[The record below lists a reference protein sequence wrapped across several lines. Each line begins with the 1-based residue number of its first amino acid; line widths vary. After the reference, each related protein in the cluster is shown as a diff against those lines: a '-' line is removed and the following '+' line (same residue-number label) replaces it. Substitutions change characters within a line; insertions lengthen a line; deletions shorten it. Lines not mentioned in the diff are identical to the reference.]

1 MKIAVLH
8 PNLCKKSATELAKEL
23 GGVAINPFQFD
34 TRDYT
39 QYDLVF
45 NYGCNRQIKAKK
57 IINKTSSVARCV
69 DKIATFYRLSKMG
82 VPVVPFTE
90 LGKEV
95 PAHWKTV
102 VCRKNADGAGGKG
115 LTYVEQAA
123 GQPIPASSLYTEYYD
138 HKFEFRIVVFK
149 NKVAGRYLKRE
160 NKKGEWVLDHMQPK
174 GFEEMDGHCELASKL
189 LDIDYVGFDVLAK
202 SQKDYRIL
210 EANSG
215 PILSPEIIDIIKDSI
230 NV

>member
-23 GGVAINPFQFD
+23 GGVAINPFELE

-39 QYDLVF
+39 GYDLVF
-45 NYGCNRQIKAKK
+45 NYGCNRQITTKK
-57 IINKTSSVARCV
+57 IINKTSSVARCI
-69 DKIATFYRLSKMG
+69 DKLATFYRLVKMG
-82 VPVVPFTE
+82 VPVVSFTE
-90 LGKEV
+90 FVTEV
-95 PAHWKTV
+95 PTHWKII
-102 VCRKNADGAGGKG
+102 VCRKSVDGAGGKG
-115 LTYVEQAA
+115 ITYVEQ
-123 GQPIPASSLYTEYYD
+123 GQPLPALSLYTEYYD

-149 NKVAGRYLKRE
+149 GKVAGRYLKRE

-174 GFEEMDGHCELASKL
+174 GFEEMDGHCELAAKL
-189 LDIDYVGFDVLAK
+189 LDIDFVGFDVLAK